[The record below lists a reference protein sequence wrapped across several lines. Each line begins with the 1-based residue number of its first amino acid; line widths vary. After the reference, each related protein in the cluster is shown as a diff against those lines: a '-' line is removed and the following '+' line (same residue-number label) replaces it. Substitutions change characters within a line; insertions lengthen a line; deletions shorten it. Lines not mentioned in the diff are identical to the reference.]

1 MAHTANKVTSQTVP
15 AEASGPAA
23 PGGVNTDASEH
34 EQPFRVEAAH
44 AGERLDRYLVARL
57 PTLSRSRIQALI
69 TNDHAVVSGETVGD
83 AGYRVKLGDVITLAM
98 PPPAAAVPSPENI
111 ALTIVYEDDAVVVI
125 DKPAGLVVHPAAGHE
140 TGTLVNALLAHCGD
154 SLSGIGG
161 VKRPGI
167 VHRLDKD
174 TTGLLVVA
182 KNDAAHQGLCE
193 QFASHGRDG
202 RLQRQYLALVWGALP
217 AAIGTIDAP
226 IGRSAANRTKM
237 AVQSREGRARIV
249 LGGGIAYEDEDD
261 EEQPGRVVS
270 REAITH
276 YQVVEVFNSELRGGR
291 VGAPLASL
299 VRVELETGRTHQI
312 RVHMAHIGH
321 PVLGDT
327 TYGAH
332 FKASERRLTEP
343 QAEALRML
351 SRQALHAAVLGFEH
365 PITGEELEFESELP
379 ADMSAL
385 TDTLRRAPNRT
396 PNRRTSRRER

>member
-1 MAHTANKVTSQTVP
+1 MTGPET
-15 AEASGPAA
+15 PAA
-23 PGGVNTDASEH
+23 VEQ
-34 EQPFRVEAAH
+34 QPFEVGTDQG
-44 AGERLDRYLVARL
+44 GERLDRYLVARI
-57 PTLSRSRIQALI
+57 PGLSRSRIQALI
-69 TNDHAVVSGETVGD
+69 AQGEACVAGAVVCD
-83 AGYRVKLGDVITLAM
+83 AGYRVKPGETITLAM
-98 PPPAAAVPSPENI
+98 PPPAAAEPLAEHI
-111 ALTIVYEDDAVVVI
+111 ALSVVHEDDAVIVI

-182 KNDAAHQGLCE
+182 KSDAAHQGLCE

-217 AAIGTIDAP
+217 AATGTIDAP
-226 IGRSAANRTKM
+226 IGRSSANRTKM
-237 AVQSREGRARIV
+237 AVLPKDGRARIV
-249 LGGGIAYEDEDD
+249 LGGGIAFEEDD
-261 EEQPGRVVS
+261 EDGQPGRTVS

-276 YQVVEVFNSELRGGR
+276 YQVVETFHSELRGGKA
-291 VGAPLASL
+291 GAPLASL

-332 FKASERRLTEP
+332 FKASERRLTET
-343 QAEALRML
+343 QAQALRML

-365 PITGEELEFESELP
+365 PITGEDLEFESELP
-379 ADMSAL
+379 DDMATL
-385 TDTLRRAPNRT
+385 VNALRRAPERAVQ
-396 PNRRTSRRER
+396 RRSSRRER